1 MDIGCMIYIYIRH
14 SIVLC
19 PRTKKTDNTEET
31 ERKR

>member
-19 PRTKKTDNTEET
+19 PRTKKN
-31 ERKR
+31 R